1 METEIVFLLKILL
14 SAFLGGVVGFERERT
29 HRPAGL
35 RTHMIVCLSSC
46 LITLVSMNASYNS
59 DPLRIAANVITGVGF
74 IGAGTIIASSGN
86 VKGVTTAATIFA
98 VAGIGIAV
106 AAGFYLTAVFSTLL
120 IFGILE
126 LKKLENK
133 DLRFFGY

>member
-1 METEIVFLLKILL
+1 MINEWLLLLKLLL
-14 SAFLGGVVGFERERT
+14 SAFLGGIVGYEREKT

-46 LITLVSMNASYNS
+46 LIASVGMYTFKET
-59 DPLRIAANVITGVGF
+59 DPFRLAANIITGIGF
-74 IGAGTIIASSGN
+74 IGAGTIIGSAGN

-106 AAGFYLTAVFSTLL
+106 AAELYLTAAVSTLL

-133 DLRFFGY
+133 DYRFF

>member
-1 METEIVFLLKILL
+1 MNYEIIFLLKIII
-14 SAFLGGVVGFERERT
+14 SAVLGGIVGFEREKTR
-29 HRPAGL
+29 RPAGL

-46 LITLVSMNASYNS
+46 LITLVSLNAGYDS
-59 DPLRIAANVITGVGF
+59 DPLRVAANIITGIGF

-98 VAGIGIAV
+98 VAGIGMAV
-106 AAGFYLTAVFSTLL
+106 AIGFYLTAIFSTLL

-126 LKKLENK
+126 LKKLENR
-133 DLRFFGY
+133 DYRILNY